1 MTLCVVPSYLVDLNL
16 EEEVILTN
24 WSLIIFKNICNGW
37 KAKNNFSDDDKS
49 CFFAMRQPHTIILPL
64 PKDVTLQNSERRLD
78 FDSRFQ
84 GTSLLKAFGEV
95 WVFFRGRSANL
106 RICSSCHSGF
116 ISIFDSFLCETW
128 LSVCGWARAHLKRR
142 ATQTDH
148 CSRCI
153 NQTRANNKIR
163 DNSRLLTFSLRVYPQ
178 FCCSIQ
184 RWFFIWVDVKRHN
197 ALKSNV
203 LLFVWQFRFL
213 QCRIKRCLS
222 NQLVYF
228 QAMKT
233 NRQTKKIKTK
243 RIDVFLYID
252 MSNIFRIKNMN
263 WLDFADVKILDWIFV
278 KHCWCFFKGQS

>member
-1 MTLCVVPSYLVDLNL
+1 MAERLKIISLMMISLAFLLWGSPIPSYCLCPKMLPCSILNVDLILIPGSRALHCWKRL
-16 EEEVILTN
+16 EKCEHFSGVVLQTLGFVVVVIL
-24 WSLIIFKNICNGW
+24 
-37 KAKNNFSDDDKS
+37 
-49 CFFAMRQPHTIILPL
+49 
-64 PKDVTLQNSERRLD
+64 
-78 FDSRFQ
+78 
-84 GTSLLKAFGEV
+84 
-95 WVFFRGRSANL
+95 
-106 RICSSCHSGF
+106 GF

-243 RIDVFLYID
+243 RIDVFLYICQTY
-252 MSNIFRIKNMN
+252 
-263 WLDFADVKILDWIFV
+263 L
-278 KHCWCFFKGQS
+278 G